1 MLKSMHVFVLLSF
14 LFLISCQRNNSADLT
29 QTQVTTTIQSGTWKV
44 TLFNDNGIDETSNF
58 NGFSFTFN
66 ANGTATATR
75 NSIATDGSWVSG
87 TDDSRVKLILDFGII
102 SPLDELNEDWRVLE
116 RTDSKIRLTHIS
128 GGNGGTDFL
137 TFEKM

>member
-1 MLKSMHVFVLLSF
+1 MLKSMHVFVLLSS

-29 QTQVTTTIQSGTWKV
+29 QIQVTTTIQSGTWKV

-75 NSIATDGSWVSG
+75 NSLVTDGSWVSG
-87 TDDSRVKLILDFGII
+87 TDDSKVKLILDFGVA

-116 RTDSKIRLTHIS
+116 RTDTRIKLTNIS